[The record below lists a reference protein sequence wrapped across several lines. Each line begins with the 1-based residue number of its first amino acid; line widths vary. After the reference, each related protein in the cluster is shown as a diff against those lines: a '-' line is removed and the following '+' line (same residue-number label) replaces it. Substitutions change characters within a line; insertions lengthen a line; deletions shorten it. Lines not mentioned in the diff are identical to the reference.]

1 MKALVGVFNQEKVLV
16 GAYSEIVK
24 SDCEFDG
31 ALHSTRKYV
40 TCEACLV
47 VLVMFT
53 VKVVFNIRL
62 IAESTHDE

>member
-1 MKALVGVFNQEKVLV
+1 MKAVVAALNQEKALV
-16 GAYSEIVK
+16 GAYSVIVK

-47 VLVMFT
+47 LVMFT